1 MRTFWNTKNGL
12 RAIDEWQP
20 NCWVQVTC
28 PTPEDTRFLEDT
40 LGIPDYYISDIADT
54 DERLLK
60 IAQEKFGFREDECFT
75 DIQPML
81 DDPEVDAIHIVT
93 PPATHAELSIRAL
106 NAGKHCGCTIPM
118 GMSLEELYAVIEARK
133 KSGKQ
138 YMFLETT
145 VFGREFFYVQDLYKK
160 GELGKIQYM
169 SCAHYQDM
177 EGWPS
182 YWEGYPPLMHP
193 THAIGPCL
201 MLLGQY
207 PSAVYA
213 RGSGKVRDSL
223 KEKYG
228 CPYAFEAAMV
238 SLEDSDVTIEVER
251 FLYGVARSYS
261 ECFRVYGENKSFEWQ
276 QLADEPPVLYTRT
289 GELQQD
295 MIDLDSDPERFN
307 RGSEIIEQRIQVPDY
322 SYRLPEGIAG
332 FTTET
337 IYNDENMHLS
347 FKQGGG
353 HGGSHPHMVHE
364 FVRSIIENRKPIV
377 DDILGAYW
385 TGLGICAHQSALA
398 GGKVIEIPKFKE
410 LD

>member
-1 MRTFWNTKNGL
+1 MSKKLKIGVVGISFGMEFV
-12 RAIDEWQP
+12 AIYKKH
-20 NCWVQVTC
+20 
-28 PTPEDTRFLEDT
+28 
-40 LGIPDYYISDIADT
+40 PDVASVVIADT

-106 NAGKHCGCTIPM
+106 TAGKHCGCTIPM

-295 MIDLDSDPERFN
+295 MIDLDSDPERFT

-322 SYRLPEGIAG
+322 GYRLPEEIAG
-332 FTTET
+332 YTTET

-398 GGKVIEIPKFKE
+398 GGKVVEIPKFKK

>member
-1 MRTFWNTKNGL
+1 MSKKLKIGVVGISFGMEFV
-12 RAIDEWQP
+12 AIYKKH
-20 NCWVQVTC
+20 
-28 PTPEDTRFLEDT
+28 
-40 LGIPDYYISDIADT
+40 PDVASVVIADT

-385 TGLGICAHQSALA
+385 TGLGICAHQSVLA
-398 GGKVIEIPKFKE
+398 GGNVIEIPKFKE